1 MYTNSPLTCLVDSY
15 NWQWPWPWLP
25 WRLLRNLMTSLVPML
40 ASSSDCCLR
49 LSLSVCVFVS
59 VSLFQS
65 ILYVCVIDGRLVFIM
80 CTYMYVC
87 MLFFLISSPN
97 RLEQSFSSRF
107 IVDISL
113 HRWRPQMVV
122 TQTEK
127 SFMRISEMRRPRVIW
142 MLSWAGETKLMKRS
156 SHMLCAR
163 LRNIHKFTSWSVW
176 FRAYLHQILLAS
188 QVTQLCT
195 SRSGTMRI

>member
-15 NWQWPWPWLP
+15 NWQCPWPWLP

-49 LSLSVCVFVS
+49 LSLCLCVCECFSFPVH
-59 VSLFQS
+59 L
-65 ILYVCVIDGRLVFIM
+65 VCLCDWWQACVYHVYI
-80 CTYMYVC
+80 YVC

-195 SRSGTMRI
+195 SRSGKMRV